1 MELELTQNTKKRAK
15 KIFLLALP
23 AMLEMSLNTLVGMA
37 DTIMISRFIGKE
49 ALAAVG
55 FANQII
61 FTLIFVFSAFNA
73 GATAMVSRSYGEGNK
88 KRMNKIMNENL
99 SLNLILG
106 IIVTLFTFFFADKI
120 LNVYD
125 ITAVVKSFGT
135 TYLKY
140 IAIGQVFM
148 FISFASAASLRGA
161 GDTKTPMYITGTANI
176 LNIIGNYVLIT
187 GFWIFPELG
196 IAGAAISTAFA
207 RFTAA
212 LMYLLL
218 FSSRKGILKLH
229 PSWMKISST
238 IFKPLIKLSYAAGIE
253 QLFMQVAFFVTGIFI
268 SKLNTTAEAS
278 FRILLNIESLSFM
291 PAIGIA
297 IAATTIVGKHLGE
310 DNAEESL
317 KSGLTAAVMGAAIGT
332 TLALLYLIFPV
343 FALKIFSNEAQVI
356 NYSVPVLKIVALN
369 QAFLAFVVIMIG
381 ALRGAGDTKG
391 AMYITIIRLW
401 LIFVPLS
408 YYLIVRGDYGVAG
421 VWIAEIISFIIVA
434 LIVIRRFVKM
444 EWANI
449 EFFDESAEKEKM
461 VNSE

>member
-1 MELELTQNTKKRAK
+1 MKLNLTKNSLKRS
-15 KIFLLALP
+15 KIIFMLALP

-99 SLNLILG
+99 TLNFILG
-106 IIVTLFTFFFADKI
+106 ILITLFTFYFADLI

-125 ITAVVKSFGT
+125 ITAVVKNYGE

-161 GDTKTPMYITGTANI
+161 GDTKTPMYITAAANI

-212 LMYLLL
+212 FMYLIL
-218 FSSRKGILKLH
+218 FISDNGILKLH
-229 PSWMKISST
+229 FSWMKISLK
-238 IFKPLIKLSYAAGIE
+238 IFKPLINLSYAAGLE
-253 QLFMQVAFFVTGIFI
+253 QLFMQLAFFVNGIFI
-268 SKLNTTAEAS
+268 SKLDTTAEAS

-297 IAATTIVGKHLGE
+297 IAATTLVGKHLGE
-310 DNAEESL
+310 DDPEESL
-317 KSGLTAAVMGAAIGT
+317 KSGLTATVIGSLLGT
-332 TLALLYLIFPV
+332 ALALLYFLFPG
-343 FALKIFSNEAQVI
+343 FALRIFTNELEVI
-356 NYSVPVLKIVALN
+356 NYSLPILRIVALN
-369 QAFLAFVVIMIG
+369 QTVLAFIVIITG

-391 AMYITIIRLW
+391 AMYITVIRLW
-401 LIFVPLS
+401 LLFIPLS
-408 YYLIVRGDYGVAG
+408 YYLIVISDYGVAG
-421 VWIAEIISFIIVA
+421 VWIAEIISLFIVSLLA
-434 LIVIRRFVKM
+434 LRRFLKM
-444 EWANI
+444 KWAEI
-449 EFFDESAEKEKM
+449 SYF
-461 VNSE
+461 

>member
-1 MELELTQNTKKRAK
+1 MKLKLTKNSLKRSK
-15 KIFLLALP
+15 LILTLAFP
-23 AMLEMSLNTLVGMA
+23 AIMEMSLNTLVGMA

-49 ALAAVG
+49 ALAGVG

-73 GATAMVSRSYGEGNK
+73 GATAMVSRSYGEGNSQ
-88 KRMNKIMNENL
+88 RMNKIMNQNL
-99 SLNLILG
+99 TLNFILG
-106 IIVTLFTFFFADKI
+106 IIITLFTFFFADQI

-125 ITAVVKSFGT
+125 ITPVVKNFGVR
-135 TYLKY
+135 YLKY

-161 GDTKTPMYITGTANI
+161 GDTKTPMYITGIANI

-187 GFWIFPELG
+187 GFSFFPELG

-207 RFTAA
+207 RFIAAA
-212 LMYLLL
+212 LYLIL
-218 FSSRKGILKLH
+218 FSSGRGILKLKLKL
-229 PSWMKISST
+229 MKIT
-238 IFKPLIKLSYAAGIE
+238 NKIFKPLINLSYAAGIE
-253 QLFMQVAFFVTGIFI
+253 QLFMQLAFFANSIFI
-268 SKLNTTAEAS
+268 SKLDTTAAAS

-310 DNAEESL
+310 NKPDESL
-317 KSGLTAAVMGAAIGT
+317 KSGLTAAIIGSILGSS
-332 TLALLYLIFPV
+332 LALIYFFFP
-343 FALKIFSNEAQVI
+343 LQILQIFSNDLEVI
-356 NYSVPVLKIVALN
+356 NYSLPILKIVALN

-401 LIFVPLS
+401 VIFIPLS
-408 YYLIVRGDYGVAG
+408 YYLIIISNYGVAG
-421 VWIAEIISFIIVA
+421 VWIAEIISFMIVA
-434 LIVIRRFVKM
+434 LIVIRRFMKM

-449 EFFDESAEKEKM
+449 EFFIED
-461 VNSE
+461 

>member
-1 MELELTQNTKKRAK
+1 MKLELTKNSSRRAK
-15 KIFLLALP
+15 TIFMLALP

-99 SLNLILG
+99 TLNIVLGLI
-106 IIVTLFTFFFADKI
+106 ITIFTFFFADLI
-120 LNVYD
+120 LNVYH
-125 ITAVVKSFGT
+125 ITAVVKSFGS

-148 FISFASAASLRGA
+148 FISFASAAALRGA
-161 GDTKTPMYITGTANI
+161 GDTKTPMYITGIANL
-176 LNIIGNYVLIT
+176 LNIIGNYILIT

-207 RFTAA
+207 RFVAAA
-212 LMYLLL
+212 LYFFL
-218 FSSRKGILKLH
+218 FISSRGILKLH
-229 PSWMKISST
+229 PGWMRISSK
-238 IFKPLIKLSYAAGIE
+238 IFKPLINLSYAAGIE
-253 QLFMQVAFFVTGIFI
+253 QLFMQLAFFANGIFI
-268 SKLNTTAEAS
+268 SKLDTTAEAS

-310 DNAEESL
+310 EEPEESL
-317 KSGLTAAVMGAAIGT
+317 KSGLTAAVIGSLLGT
-332 TLALLYLIFPV
+332 ALAMLYFIFPI
-343 FALKIFSNEAQVI
+343 FALRIFTTEAAVI
-356 NYSVPVLKIVALN
+356 NYSAPVLKIVALN
-369 QAFLAFVVIMIG
+369 QALLAYVIIMVG

-401 LIFVPLS
+401 LIFIPIS
-408 YYLIVRGDYGVAG
+408 YYLIVVSDYGVAG
-421 VWIAEIISFIIVA
+421 VWIAEIISFLITA
-434 LIVIRRFVKM
+434 LIVTRRFLKM
-444 EWANI
+444 EWAKI
-449 EFFDESAEKEKM
+449 KFF
-461 VNSE
+461 

>member
-1 MELELTQNTKKRAK
+1 MELELTKNTYQRTKN
-15 KIFLLALP
+15 IFLLALP

-99 SLNLILG
+99 TLNFILG
-106 IIVTLFTFFFADKI
+106 IIITLFTFFFADKV

-125 ITAVVKSFGT
+125 ITAVVRNYGT

-140 IAIGQVFM
+140 IAVGQLFM

-161 GDTKTPMYITGTANI
+161 GDTKTPMYITGLANI

-187 GFWIFPELG
+187 GFWFFPELG

-207 RFTAA
+207 RFIAAA
-212 LMYLLL
+212 LYLSL
-218 FSSRKGILKLH
+218 FISRRGMLRLD
-229 PSWMKISST
+229 PSWLKITSK
-238 IFKPLIKLSYAAGIE
+238 IFNPLIKLSYAAGLE
-253 QLFMQVAFFVTGIFI
+253 QFFMQLAFFVNGIFI
-268 SKLNTTAEAS
+268 SQLDTTAEAS

-297 IAATTIVGKHLGE
+297 IAATTLVGKHLGE

-317 KSGLTAAVMGAAIGT
+317 KSGLTAAVMGTLIGV
-332 TLALLYLIFPV
+332 LLSLLYFFFPV
-343 FALKIFSNEAQVI
+343 FALRIFTNETQVI
-356 NYSVPVLKIVALN
+356 NYSVSILKIVALN
-369 QAFLAFVVIMIG
+369 QAFLAFVVIMTG

-391 AMYITIIRLW
+391 ALYITIIRLW
-401 LIFVPLS
+401 LLFVPLS
-408 YYLIVRGDYGVAG
+408 YYFIVVSNYGVTG
-421 VWIAEIISFIIVA
+421 VWMAEITSLFVVA
-434 LIVIRRFVKM
+434 LITTRRFLKM
-444 EWANI
+444 KWAEI
-449 EFFDESAEKEKM
+449 EFF
-461 VNSE
+461 

>member
-1 MELELTQNTKKRAK
+1 MKLELTKNSSRRAK
-15 KIFLLALP
+15 TIFMLALP

-99 SLNLILG
+99 TLNIILG
-106 IIVTLFTFFFADKI
+106 IVVTIFTFFFANLI
-120 LNVYD
+120 LNIYD
-125 ITAVVKSFGT
+125 ITEVVKAFGT

-140 IAIGQVFM
+140 IAIGQLFM
-148 FISFASAASLRGA
+148 FISFASAAALRGA

-176 LNIIGNYVLIT
+176 LNIIGNYFLIT
-187 GFWIFPELG
+187 GFWFFPELG

-207 RFTAA
+207 RFIAAA
-212 LMYLLL
+212 LYFAL
-218 FSSRKGILKLH
+218 FTSNKGVLKLH
-229 PSWMKISST
+229 PSWMKISSK
-238 IFKPLIKLSYAAGIE
+238 IFKPLINLSYAAGIE
-253 QLFMQVAFFVTGIFI
+253 QLFMQVAFFVNGIFI
-268 SKLNTTAEAS
+268 SKLDTTAEAS

-310 DNAEESL
+310 DNPEESL
-317 KSGLTAAVMGAAIGT
+317 KSGLTASVMGALIGT
-332 TLALLYLIFPV
+332 ALALLYFFFPV
-343 FALKIFSNEAQVI
+343 FALKIFTTEPEVI
-356 NYSVPVLKIVALN
+356 NYSAPVLKIVALN
-369 QAFLAFVVIMIG
+369 QAFLAFVIIMVG

-401 LIFVPLS
+401 LIFIPLS
-408 YYLIVRGDYGVAG
+408 YYLIVISNYGVAG
-421 VWIAEIISFIIVA
+421 VWIAEIISFLIIA
-434 LIVIRRFVKM
+434 LIVLRRFLKM
-444 EWANI
+444 EWAEI
-449 EFFDESAEKEKM
+449 EFFTESD
-461 VNSE
+461 NN

>member
-1 MELELTQNTKKRAK
+1 MNLKLTKNSFVRSKLILT
-15 KIFLLALP
+15 LAFP
-23 AMLEMSLNTLVGMA
+23 AIMEMSLNTLVGMA

-73 GATAMVSRSYGEGNK
+73 GATAMVSRSYGERNF
-88 KRMNKIMNENL
+88 KRMNKIMNQNL
-99 SLNLILG
+99 TLNLILG
-106 IIVTLFTFFFADKI
+106 IIITFFTFFFADQI

-125 ITAVVKSFGT
+125 ITPLVKSFGT

-148 FISFASAASLRGA
+148 FISFAAAASLRGA
-161 GDTKTPMYITGTANI
+161 GDTKTPMYITGVANI
-176 LNIIGNYVLIT
+176 LNIIGNYILIT

-207 RFTAA
+207 RFIAAA
-212 LMYLLL
+212 LYLIL
-218 FSSRKGILKLH
+218 FASEKGILRLKLKL
-229 PSWMKISST
+229 MKIT
-238 IFKPLIKLSYAAGIE
+238 NKIFKPLINLSYAAGIE
-253 QLFMQVAFFVTGIFI
+253 QLFMQLAFFANSIFI
-268 SKLNTTAEAS
+268 SKLDTTAAAS

-310 DNAEESL
+310 NNADESL
-317 KSGLTAAVMGAAIGT
+317 KSGLTAAIIGAILGSS
-332 TLALLYLIFPV
+332 LALIYFFFPLPI
-343 FALKIFSNEAQVI
+343 LKIFSNDLEVI
-356 NYSVPVLKIVALN
+356 NYSLPILKIVALN

-401 LIFVPLS
+401 LIFIPLS
-408 YYLIVRGDYGVAG
+408 YYLIIISDYGVAG
-421 VWIAEIISFIIVA
+421 VWIAEIISFMIVA
-434 LIVIRRFVKM
+434 LIVIRRFMKM
-444 EWANI
+444 EWAKI
-449 EFFDESAEKEKM
+449 EFFIDD
-461 VNSE
+461 

>member
-1 MELELTQNTKKRAK
+1 MKLKLTQNSSQRAK
-15 KIFLLALP
+15 KIFILALP

-73 GATAMVSRSYGEGNK
+73 GATAMVSRSYGQGNK

-99 SLNLILG
+99 TLNLILG
-106 IIVTLFTFFFADKI
+106 IIVTLFTFFFAEMI
-120 LNVYD
+120 LNVYE
-125 ITAVVKSFGT
+125 ITEVVQSYGT

-140 IAIGQVFM
+140 IAIGQMFM
-148 FISFASAASLRGA
+148 FISFASAAALRGA
-161 GDTKTPMYITGTANI
+161 GDTKTPMYITGIANL
-176 LNIIGNYVLIT
+176 LNIIGNYILIT
-187 GFWIFPELG
+187 GFWVFPEWG

-207 RFTAA
+207 RFIAAA
-212 LMYLLL
+212 LYLYI
-218 FSSRKGILKLH
+218 FINNKGGLKLH
-229 PSWMKISST
+229 LSWMKISSK
-238 IFKPLIKLSYAAGIE
+238 IFKPLINLSYAAGIE
-253 QLFMQVAFFVTGIFI
+253 QLFMQLAFFVNGIFI

-310 DNAEESL
+310 NNAEESL
-317 KSGLTAAVMGAAIGT
+317 KSGLTAGIMGALLGIS
-332 TLALLYLIFPV
+332 LATIYFFFPN
-343 FALKIFSNEAQVI
+343 FALRIFTSEAEVI
-356 NYSVPVLKIVALN
+356 NYSVPILKIVALN

-401 LIFVPLS
+401 LIFIPLS
-408 YYLIVRGDYGVAG
+408 YYLIVILNYGVAG
-421 VWIAEIISFIIVA
+421 VWIAEIISFLIIS
-434 LIVIRRFVKM
+434 LIVLKRFMKM
-444 EWANI
+444 EWAEI
-449 EFFDESAEKEKM
+449 KFF
-461 VNSE
+461 